1 MQCGLYGKV
10 PAKRDFIAIGAP
22 REFLNA
28 WEPWLQAAIS
38 ASRTTLGEA
47 WQPAFLTAPIWR
59 FWLGADICGRS
70 VIGAFMSSLDGVGRY
85 FPLTL
90 FACADDGAAIP
101 PPEYGAQDGWFD
113 TVETFLMSTLD
124 QGAQFETMTAQLGA
138 LPPPVQRVQDLL
150 GLKGQESGG
159 SRESPG
165 KDVISETAPPGKP
178 VAENARQE
186 DDLQAEEPTDEAH
199 PGEVSAGQAGGEAP
213 AVEAPAGKVPA
224 GSGCSANGVWALQA
238 GGQGFGELFSSIR
251 LRDYA
256 RIYAGSTFWWT
267 IGGEGIAPVALS
279 GKGMPDPF
287 LFSSMLTGRFA
298 ADHPA

>member
-1 MQCGLYGKV
+1 MQCGLYGKI

-38 ASRTTLGEA
+38 ASRATLGEQ

-113 TVETFLMSTLD
+113 TVEAFLMSTLD
-124 QGAQFETMTAQLGA
+124 QGAQFETMTAQLSA
-138 LPPPVQRVQDLL
+138 LPRPTQKSLEGLSPERQD
-150 GLKGQESGG
+150 QEGVGNENVGNQEFSG
-159 SRESPG
+159 SRE
-165 KDVISETAPPGKP
+165 ISETFIPGKP
-178 VAENARQE
+178 IPENAPQE
-186 DDLQAEEPTDEAH
+186 KESLGEEPTR
-199 PGEVSAGQAGGEAP
+199 QAPHAI
-213 AVEAPAGKVPA
+213 
-224 GSGCSANGVWALQA
+224 GCSANGVWALQE
-238 GGQGFGELFSSIR
+238 GGQGVGELFSSIR
-251 LRDYA
+251 VRDQA

-267 IGGEGIAPVALS
+267 IGGEGVAPVALS

-287 LFSSMLTGRFA
+287 LFSSMLTGRFDA
-298 ADHPA
+298 GHPA

>member
-1 MQCGLYGKV
+1 MQCGLFGKV

-38 ASRTTLGEA
+38 ASRTTLGA
-47 WQPAFLTAPIWR
+47 QWQPAFLTAPIWR

-70 VIGAFMSSLDGVGRY
+70 VTGAFMSSLDGVGRY

-90 FACADDGAAIP
+90 FARADDGAAIP

-113 TVETFLMSTLD
+113 TVEAFLMSTLD

-138 LPPPVQRVQDLL
+138 LPPPAQKILEGQA
-150 GLKGQESGG
+150 QESLSNESVGNQESSG
-159 SRESPG
+159 SPESPG
-165 KDVISETAPPGKP
+165 NQESPQEISETSIPGTPIPENASQERESQGEESTRKAPP
-178 VAENARQE
+178 
-186 DDLQAEEPTDEAH
+186 
-199 PGEVSAGQAGGEAP
+199 
-213 AVEAPAGKVPA
+213 

-251 LRDYA
+251 VRDHA

-298 ADHPA
+298 AGHPA

>member
-1 MQCGLYGKV
+1 MQCSLYGKV

-38 ASRTTLGEA
+38 ASRTTLGEQ

-113 TVETFLMSTLD
+113 TVEAFLMSTLD

-138 LPPPVQRVQDLL
+138 LPPPAQQSQEGLS
-150 GLKGQESGG
+150 LKGSAQDSIGNQ
-159 SRESPG
+159 ESPG
-165 KDVISETAPPGKP
+165 
-178 VAENARQE
+178 NQE
-186 DDLQAEEPTDEAH
+186 IPEKL
-199 PGEVSAGQAGGEAP
+199 
-213 AVEAPAGKVPA
+213 PAGKPISENAPQENESRGEEPA
-224 GSGCSANGVWALQA
+224 GSGCSANGVWALPA
-238 GGQGFGELFSSIR
+238 GGQGFRELFSSIR
-251 LRDYA
+251 VRDYA

-287 LFSSMLTGRFA
+287 LFSAMLTGKFA
-298 ADHPA
+298 ADHSA